1 MMLTSDFHQ
10 LVTAPTKDL
19 LSLTHNL
26 LQSPETV
33 NCEIEKYLRG
43 HFKKRSR
50 MHYIDEF
57 VYSKLALCE
66 VTSLLLKKFGPLTSQ
81 TISDYLFNYSS
92 AVKWEALC
100 AEHKSECFT
109 RKSWAVFAFIE
120 LR

>member
-19 LSLTHNL
+19 MSLTHNL

-33 NCEIEKYLRG
+33 NCEIEEHLRG

-57 VYSKLALCE
+57 VYSKLALCK
-66 VTSLLLKKFGPLTSQ
+66 VTNLLLKKFGPLTSQ
-81 TISDYLFNYSS
+81 TICDYLFNYSS
-92 AVKWEALC
+92 GVKWEALC
-100 AEHKSECFT
+100 AEPKTECFT
-109 RKSWAVFAFIE
+109 RKSWMIFAFIE